1 MCGHSGVLAT
11 ARTEEAVAVGGVAL
25 GVSDVEGGEGVADAV
40 GGGGGVAARA
50 RRRQTQ
56 RDHLDARGVGADA
69 EEGERLDDAPQP
81 PRVARP
87 RQDDHPLRAREED
100 GEALQTLVDVR
111 LVDARLRKRWRW
123 GEGVAVEMAR

>member
-50 RRRQTQ
+50 
-56 RDHLDARGVGADA
+56 
-69 EEGERLDDAPQP
+69 
-81 PRVARP
+81 
-87 RQDDHPLRAREED
+87 
-100 GEALQTLVDVR
+100 
-111 LVDARLRKRWRW
+111 
-123 GEGVAVEMAR
+123 